1 MGISQDGALAMAPR
15 GRASFARRSLQLLD
29 WEPSEPRARW
39 EPWIRAG
46 YAVFAVVFSLTVVV
60 DAFAHET
67 VMLGLGLVDEAG
79 NVLTRLQ
86 SQLGGVSPHWL
97 AVMLPL
103 SGFVLAWNG
112 LMLYRGF
119 SLSQGLPRR
128 QIVSFFLLTAVVS
141 LMLYVGLAIAGAVS
155 AAMGYDFF
163 SGFSLVRH
171 YTIWSRAVVARV
183 PTLVHLPYPLP
194 LLASIALVDLFQY
207 WFHRLGHTWRPFW
220 LLWHRPHHMP
230 PYLTIPTTQPVF
242 AAFPLFVLV
251 SVPFQIGVGV
261 CAKLFYSES
270 MIAEALLVRMIGQ
283 IALIGSHNTALY
295 GTFWR
300 SRPLRVLSAFF
311 GEGPYHYMHHSALPG
326 HSLINIGGPL
336 FMLWDRVFGT
346 YVAPTA
352 TPPPVGLGGSP
363 RLHLNPLRLGL
374 AGLLQLGYELRHN
387 RGIITRLRVLFGSSN
402 FVPAQ
407 TKDYALP

>member
-1 MGISQDGALAMAPR
+1 MGSQDGAVAMAR
-15 GRASFARRSLQLLD
+15 RERDSLARRSLQLLD
-29 WEPSEPRARW
+29 WEPSEPHARW

-46 YAVFAVVFSLTVVV
+46 YAVFAIVFSLTIVV

-67 VMLGLGLVDEAG
+67 VTLGLGLVDEAG
-79 NVLTRLQ
+79 SALTRLQ
-86 SQLGGVSPHWL
+86 GQLAGVSPRWL
-97 AVMLPL
+97 AVMFPL
-103 SGFVLAWNG
+103 SAFVLAWNG

-128 QIVSFFLLTAVVS
+128 QIVSFFLLTMVVS
-141 LMLYVGLAIAGAVS
+141 LMLYVGLGIAGLVS
-155 AAMGYDFF
+155 AAMGY
-163 SGFSLVRH
+163 GFTFGFALVRH
-171 YTIWSRAVVARV
+171 YTVWCRAVVARV

-194 LLASIALVDLFQY
+194 LLASMALVDLFHY

-261 CAKLFYSES
+261 SAKLFYSES

-283 IALIGSHNTALY
+283 IVLIGSHNTALY

-352 TPPPVGLGGSP
+352 TPPPVGLSGSP

-387 RGIITRLRVLFGSSN
+387 RGFVSRLRILFGSSN
-402 FVPAQ
+402 FAPTQ
-407 TKDYALP
+407 TKDYVLP